1 MSQRNKQRM
10 TKQSGKGRRSQRG
23 GEEYEGRERR
33 REERGGERRGV
44 GGRRGEGE
52 GGEGKREKRG
62 RREERGGGER
72 EGGRRGEDGG
82 QEDRRTGMTRKSIF
96 MKLSKNK
103 VVKNIILDLG
113 FCLFV
118 IEKQLCYVV

>member
-10 TKQSGKGRRSQRG
+10 TKQGGKGRRSQRG

-44 GGRRGEGE
+44 GGRRGEG
-52 GGEGKREKRG
+52 GGGG
-62 RREERGGGER
+62 GGSRGG
-72 EGGRRGEDGG
+72 GGRRGEEGEEGKEGG
-82 QEDRRTGMTRKSIF
+82 EGRMEDRRTGMTRKSIF